1 MRGEK
6 ISSDRY
12 AGLLLCDFH
21 KTTVAMIHIII
32 GTKAQLIKMAPVMLR
47 LQEENIPY
55 TFILTGQHRE
65 TMDDLR
71 ENFAIKSPDFILHSG
86 REITSIPSMLVW
98 IVKLS
103 LKAFSRRTGLFQ
115 RGRGRDS
122 IILVHGDTFSTLVG
136 GVMGRIARIPVAH
149 VEAGLSSFDLWNPF
163 PEELIRRITF
173 RLSAIY
179 FCPGQWAVHNL
190 KKQKGIKINTE
201 HNTLLDALNRALQAK
216 TTRMR
221 IPDRTYCIASV
232 HRFENLCSRSSF
244 EQTLSLIETVARYIR
259 VVFILHPVTDRALAR
274 FNLRKRLET
283 NPSIELHP
291 RYDYFTF
298 IHLLNRS
305 TCLVTDGGSNQEE
318 SYYLGKPCLLLRR
331 VTERT
336 EGIKGNVVISNY
348 DKNRTV
354 DFIRHSGRYR
364 IGPIRS
370 AVSPSDSIVAYLRR
384 YA

>member
-1 MRGEK
+1 
-6 ISSDRY
+6 
-12 AGLLLCDFH
+12 
-21 KTTVAMIHIII
+21 MIYIVI

-71 ENFAIKSPDFILHSG
+71 ENFSIKSPDVILHSG
-86 REITSIPSMLVW
+86 REIASIPSMLVW

-103 LKAFSRRTGLFQ
+103 LKALFRRAGLFRRD
-115 RGRGRDS
+115 RGRNS
-122 IILVHGDTFSTLVG
+122 VVLIHGDTFSTLVG

-149 VEAGLSSFDLWNPF
+149 IESGLSSFDLWNPF

-179 FCPGQWAVHNL
+179 FCPGQWAVNNL

-201 HNTLLDALNRALQAK
+201 HNTLFDALHCALKAK
-216 TTRMR
+216 AIRTR
-221 IPDRTYCIASV
+221 IPDRPYCIASV
-232 HRFENLCSRSSF
+232 HRFENLCSRSSL
-244 EQTLSLIETVARYIR
+244 EQTLSLIETVARHIR
-259 VVFILHPVTDRALAR
+259 VIFILHPVTDRALGR

-336 EGIKGNVVISNY
+336 EGMKGNVVISNY
-348 DKNRTV
+348 DKERTV
-354 DFIRHSGRYR
+354 DFIKHSDRYR
-364 IGPIRS
+364 IRQIRS
-370 AVSPSDSIVAYLRR
+370 AASPSDSIVAYLKQ